1 MHLHRSKAKNGRIA
15 ASVLVTLLLA
25 ACASTPPAPV
35 EDIALDD
42 GPRPVVAPVRDVHA
56 KAPVATHKVAAGET
70 LYSIAFKN
78 AMDYRELARIN
89 RIESPFRIY
98 PGQELKLADP
108 PTAEG
113 VAVTALPASSGSTTT
128 ISALPEEPPRKTAA
142 APTPPNARVDPRAV
156 RSATPPS
163 NERVATT
170 PVAPPKPPPNSVA
183 ATATPPPAT
192 SPAIAPVPTLPP
204 PPTATAVP
212 PPDPVAVPPKGGAL
226 APGANTTASVTPGPA
241 TPVLNS
247 GGVSWRW
254 PASGKVVG
262 TFVTG
267 DQTRQGVDIAGT
279 AGANVAAAADGTV
292 VYSGNGLLGYGELVI
307 VKHSTSFLSA
317 YGHNR
322 KRLVKEGDAVKAGQV
337 IAEMG
342 GSNREMLH
350 FEIRRNG
357 KPVNPLEYLP
367 AR

>member
-1 MHLHRSKAKNGRIA
+1 MHLKRNTATKGRA
-15 ASVLVTLLLA
+15 AAALSLALLLT

-35 EDIALDD
+35 EDIALQER
-42 GPRPVVAPVRDVHA
+42 RPPPVEPVRS
-56 KAPVATHKVAAGET
+56 PRSSPLVATHKVAAGDT
-70 LYSIAFKN
+70 LYSIAFKSGL
-78 AMDYRELARIN
+78 DYRELARIN
-89 RIESPFRIY
+89 RIESPFRIFV
-98 PGQELKLADP
+98 GQELKLADP
-108 PTAEG
+108 PPKET
-113 VAVTALPASSGSTTT
+113 VAVSAIPAPSSGQTTITALPEA
-128 ISALPEEPPRKTAA
+128 PRR
-142 APTPPNARVDPRAV
+142 PTPNASVDPRAV

-163 NERVATT
+163 NERVTAQPTT
-170 PVAPPKPPPNSVA
+170 VNRPPANSVA
-183 ATATPPPAT
+183 AATAPAPAIVPVPVPAPPA
-192 SPAIAPVPTLPP
+192 PAGAVVP
-204 PPTATAVP
+204 AG
-212 PPDPVAVPPKGGAL
+212 DPVAVPSRGGAL
-226 APGANTTASVTPGPA
+226 APGANTTAVATPGPV

-262 TFVTG
+262 TFVSG
-267 DQTRQGVDIAGT
+267 DQTRQGVDIAGS

-322 KRLVKEGDAVKAGQV
+322 KRLVKEGDSVKAGQT